1 MRTLKAGVVAIGPDL
16 SKFAVTRST
25 LDGVHQIHYLIIIW
39 AKLYTINIHVM
50 RGSVLQPHLG
60 GEVGRR
66 DTDAKVN
73 KYQVAEYMLS
83 YHDNHRNNIENP
95 NKVQYSLFEIVQLR
109 RLNVYKYGPKLHL
122 HPRVSIIASDR
133 LLCIPGRVKCSLLVC
148 HLLLIREQK
157 FTSSQNKH
165 L

>member
-109 RLNVYKYGPKLHL
+109 RLNVYKYGLSFIFILESLSLHL
-122 HPRVSIIASDR
+122 IGSCVYLGVSSVAY
-133 LLCIPGRVKCSLLVC
+133 
-148 HLLLIREQK
+148 
-157 FTSSQNKH
+157 SSVIYY
-165 L
+165 